1 MIKSIFSIV
10 PPFCIFLAGGAL
22 GAELV
27 THCVTN
33 ATGLQNA
40 LSTSGGNNAP
50 DLVKVVQ
57 GTYNGNFFYNS
68 SQGYSITLRGGYT
81 AGCAGRV
88 NNPTNT
94 ILDGGGAGLT
104 VRLENSQGGDVAI
117 EGFTIRNGA
126 GVNSGGGLVA
136 SSSSTTVSSDDVT
149 ITGNIIT
156 GNTSGQNGAGIHAYS
171 QGVTGSGAITIAEN
185 EVTDNYANQDGGG
198 MSAKTST
205 TSGTMGA
212 ITISNNLVAE
222 NASVASG
229 GGINASSISTSGI
242 SGAINLDGNN
252 VVGNTAAYDGGIY
265 VYSTGETGSGAITS
279 RWNTIANNSG
289 AMASGISAVSTA
301 NSGPA
306 GAVTFNDNIVTGNIS
321 GRAVDVRSSSPS
333 GPAGAVTCVNNIIAG
348 NTSSTPTGGIYAM
361 SYTTSGTTGAITF
374 TNNTVTGN
382 SGTFTGGA
390 DIESFGNS
398 AYIYNNIMWG
408 NTGQDVSVSAA
419 TAYGY
424 NNSYSTMGGT
434 WNGGSGGN
442 IDTNPLFVGGG
453 NYRLASDSPCI
464 DAGLNSAPSIPS
476 ADLEG
481 NSRTVDGDNN
491 LVATVD
497 MGAYEFSCPTGPVQI
512 SRTAAYYTTLP
523 LAYTEAE
530 DEDVILARQGIYP
543 GPITFGDG
551 IGVTLR
557 GGYNCGC
564 TTLVGSSKITGG
576 LTIGSGSVTIE
587 NIIIM

>member
-10 PPFCIFLAGGAL
+10 PPFCIFLAGEVL

-27 THCVTN
+27 THCVIN

-50 DLVKVVQ
+50 DLIKVVQ

-94 ILDGGGAGLT
+94 ILDGGGAGIT
-104 VRLENSQGGDVAI
+104 VRLENSQGGNVVI
-117 EGFTIRNGA
+117 EGFTIRNGS

-136 SSSSTTVSSDDVT
+136 SSSSTTVSSDYVT

-171 QGVTGSGAITIAEN
+171 QGVTGSGAITIADN

-198 MSAKTST
+198 ISVKTST

-222 NASVASG
+222 NAAVVSG
-229 GGINASSISTSGI
+229 GGIYASSISTSGI
-242 SGAINLDGNN
+242 SGAISLDGNN
-252 VVGNTAAYDGGIY
+252 VLGNPAAYNGGIY
-265 VYSTGETGSGAITS
+265 AYSTGSTGSGAITS
-279 RWNTIANNSG
+279 RGNTIANNSG
-289 AMASGISAVSTA
+289 AMASGINAHSTA
-301 NSGPA
+301 DSGTA
-306 GAVTFNDNIVTGNIS
+306 GEVTFTNNIVTGNSS
-321 GRAVDVRSSSPS
+321 GKAVDIRSSSPS
-333 GPAGAVTCVNNIIAG
+333 GPAGTVTCVNNFIAG

-398 AYIYNNIMWG
+398 AYVYNNIMWG

-424 NNSYSTMGGT
+424 NNNYSTMGGT

-464 DAGLNSAPSIPS
+464 DTGLNSAPGIHST
-476 ADLEG
+476 DFEG
-481 NSRTVDGDNN
+481 DSRIIDSNFDNI
-491 LVATVD
+491 AAVD
-497 MGAYEFSCPTGPVQI
+497 MGADEFRCPTDPVFNSDTGHYYATPQEAYSAAGDGDTILAQAATFSGPV
-512 SRTAAYYTTLP
+512 AF
-523 LAYTEAE
+523 AE
-530 DEDVILARQGIYP
+530 D
-543 GPITFGDG
+543 
-551 IGVTLR
+551 IGVSLK
-557 GGYNCGC
+557 GGYNCGFE
-564 TTLVGSSKITGG
+564 TVTGFTYFTEG
-576 LTIGSGSVTIE
+576 LTIGDGAMTIG
-587 NIIIM
+587 NVLIK